1 MLLCLTTAT
10 NIHPAIGALT
20 SLSTHTMPTTHLQR
34 RASNVLAIH
43 LKESQP
49 TTCLF
54 VIIACIHQVHDGSQD
69 LIKTHLSVRWL
80 IQDVWS
86 MMYEWFLKPQSAE
99 ELSAFSQ
106 LDCKCSTVQR
116 NDVTHQIGGLAW
128 SRSAYKTKQ
137 VHARWFMMELAL
149 LPAILCYTKELD
161 ENDERFYRLD
171 QLHRR
176 RYWPCSVLD
185 ILPHGNQRSIQGL
198 LQWFTLGAHPLFQNR
213 LYQTLCL
220 MVHDCY
226 PLVVAPPLMSPR
238 FIEDAIAG
246 AFLRNE
252 KIVHSTPRV
261 QPLNCIEVGNCL
273 GYFSPPMTTMLQGYG
288 QCVSP
293 AESTSSRSGLR
304 NCISHRRLLQKV
316 SGCYHY
322 SSLA

>member
-34 RASNVLAIH
+34 RASNVPAIH

-86 MMYEWFLKPQSAE
+86 MTYEWFLKPQSAE

-116 NDVTHQIGGLAW
+116 NDVTHQIGRLAW

-137 VHARWFMMELAL
+137 VHARWFMMELEL

-161 ENDERFYRLD
+161 ENDERFIALISFTAVGIGR
-171 QLHRR
+171 
-176 RYWPCSVLD
+176 VL
-185 ILPHGNQRSIQGL
+185 S
-198 LQWFTLGAHPLFQNR
+198 WTYF
-213 LYQTLCL
+213 L
-220 MVHDCY
+220 MVTNALSKDFY
-226 PLVVAPPLMSPR
+226 N
-238 FIEDAIAG
+238 G
-246 AFLRNE
+246 
-252 KIVHSTPRV
+252 
-261 QPLNCIEVGNCL
+261 
-273 GYFSPPMTTMLQGYG
+273 
-288 QCVSP
+288 
-293 AESTSSRSGLR
+293 SRSTLTPYSKTG
-304 NCISHRRLLQKV
+304 STRLSASWYMIVIRSWWL
-316 SGCYHY
+316 H
-322 SSLA
+322 L